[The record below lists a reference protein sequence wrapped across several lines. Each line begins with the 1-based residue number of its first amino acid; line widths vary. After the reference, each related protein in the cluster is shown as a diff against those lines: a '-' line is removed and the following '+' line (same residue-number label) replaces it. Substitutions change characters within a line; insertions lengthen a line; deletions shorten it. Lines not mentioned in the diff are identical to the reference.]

1 MIFIY
6 ILLRQ
11 PGQSCH
17 PHFALLSVLF
27 ASLSPLLSLCFAG
40 LLAPLVMANP
50 NLVSL
55 SFFTPLIVPLKNL
68 DSFVCM
74 LSLSSSS

>member
-27 ASLSPLLSLCFAG
+27 ASLSPPSLCFAG